1 MLQLNLAMFLQL
13 QGLVLYTY
21 FKPFEEGVENFLAIS
36 TQLEI
41 LITVHFALLSH
52 LSGLNLEHG
61 DDATIIGA
69 LLTAGVITITVLGLF
84 IIVVAVCKA
93 NPHEPWVDAFKRT
106 LPTFVAGEARYG
118 DTKATQV
125 RRRKGIKLG
134 KPDGDASRRSR
145 SSSDGADDDE
155 GMDGHT
161 HAGEYDAEQQ
171 GGNDSDGSTD
181 LDFEP
186 GLIMSDIRLT
196 GANVNAVEEEKQV
209 DEATALSLAL
219 SQKNEEIATLK
230 AMTQE

>member
-1 MLQLNLAMFLQL
+1 MFLQL

-61 DDATIIGA
+61 DDATTIGA
-69 LLTAGVITITVLGLF
+69 LLTAGVIAITVLGLI

-134 KPDGDASRRSR
+134 KPDGDASRRSGNG
-145 SSSDGADDDE
+145 GADDDE
-155 GMDGHT
+155 GTDEN
-161 HAGEYDAEQQ
+161 AGEYDAEQQ
-171 GGNDSDGSTD
+171 SGSGDSTD
-181 LDFEP
+181 LEFEP
-186 GLIMSDIRLT
+186 GFHMSDIRLT
-196 GANVNAVEEEKQV
+196 GANAADAVEEEEKEV
-209 DEATALSLAL
+209 EEALALSLAL
-219 SQKNEEIATLK
+219 SQKEEEIATLK
-230 AMTQE
+230 AMTEG